1 MEPYLAEI
9 KMFGGNF
16 RPRSYEL
23 CHGQLLSIAYN
34 TALFALIGTTYG
46 GDGQVTFALPDFRGR
61 RPIGTG
67 QGPGLSNYDL
77 GQIGGSESVTLLTSN
92 MPAHIHTISL
102 NCSNNGATSNSP
114 AGNFHAVSEENP
126 AYNSS
131 ASSAMPPST
140 TGVSGSSQPIS
151 LISPYLGINFI
162 IAVEGIFPSR
172 N

>member
-1 MEPYLAEI
+1 MDSYLAEI

-16 RPRSYEL
+16 NPRTYAL
-23 CHGQLLSIAYN
+23 CRGQLLSIAEN

-46 GDGQVTFALPDFRGR
+46 GDGMTTFALPDFRGR

-67 QGPGLSNYDL
+67 QGPGLSNYEL
-77 GQIGGSESVTLLTSN
+77 GEIGGSESVTLLTSN
-92 MPAHIHTISL
+92 MPAHQHTITL
-102 NCSNNGATSNSP
+102 NCSGNGATTNSP
-114 AGNFHAVSEENP
+114 SGNFHAVTEENP

-131 ASSAMPPST
+131 DGSTMPPST
-140 TGVSGSSQPIS
+140 TGVTGSNQPVS

>member
-1 MEPYLAEI
+1 MDPYIAEI

-16 RPRSYEL
+16 NPRFYAL
-23 CHGQLLSIAYN
+23 CQGQLMSIANY

-46 GDGQVTFALPDFRGR
+46 GDGITTFALPDFRGR

-67 QGPGLSNYDL
+67 QGAGLSNYYL
-77 GQIGGSESVTLLTSN
+77 GQIGGSESATLLSIN
-92 MPAHIHTISL
+92 MPEHLHTITL
-102 NCSNNGATSNSP
+102 NCSSNGATTNSP
-114 AGNFHAVSEENP
+114 AGNFHAVTEENP

-131 ASSAMPPST
+131 AGSAMSPST
-140 TGVSGSSQPIS
+140 TGVSGGNVPVS